1 MFNSRN
7 LDKFANS
14 ISKLLVGKDP
24 LKDTF
29 ILFERILASKSEQA
43 NKMANSIKE
52 DMLPFLDK
60 AIDLKEQTAIRNQ

>member
-1 MFNSRN
+1 MHEKNKVIDEFSRVLKDLCDWEMFNSKN

-29 ILFERILASKSEQA
+29 IIFERILASKS
-43 NKMANSIKE
+43 
-52 DMLPFLDK
+52 
-60 AIDLKEQTAIRNQ
+60 

>member
-29 ILFERILASKSEQA
+29 ILFERILASKSEQS
-43 NKMANSIKE
+43 NKIAVSIKE
-52 DMLPFLDK
+52 DMLPFL
-60 AIDLKEQTAIRNQ
+60 

>member
-1 MFNSRN
+1 MHEKNKVIDEFSRVLKDLCDWEMFNSKN

-29 ILFERILASKSEQA
+29 IIF
-43 NKMANSIKE
+43 
-52 DMLPFLDK
+52 
-60 AIDLKEQTAIRNQ
+60 